1 MKLIKWCLEN
11 QKEQWML
18 YTHNGM
24 HWKQVSKLS
33 VARRTY
39 FYKALNS
46 LRESIDFALIGLY
59 LPYRN
64 GIYAAMPHTQIIIQP
79 EELYQFVSHFQQIPI
94 EVLDEVA
101 ISIDRQL
108 KEDQQEVDSFL
119 TTFYHAQSIDE
130 ARAIYERWQMERS
143 LWNELGNK
151 LLLMMHVY
159 EEEILNYFKYQ
170 LILKEFI
177 CLPKENIES

>member
-11 QKEQWML
+11 QKEQWIL
-18 YTHNGM
+18 YTYNGIQ
-24 HWKQVSKLS
+24 WQQVGDLS

-39 FYKALNS
+39 FFQMLNS
-46 LRESIDFALIGLY
+46 LREPIDFALVGLY

-64 GIYAAMPHTQIIIQP
+64 GIYAAMPRAQIIIQP
-79 EELYQFVSHFQQIPI
+79 EELYHFISHFQQMPI
-94 EVLDEVA
+94 QVLEEVA
-101 ISIDRQL
+101 VSMDKQL
-108 KEDQQEVDSFL
+108 QDDQKEVDDFL
-119 TTFYHAQSIDE
+119 MTFYHAQSIDE
-130 ARAIYERWQMERS
+130 ARDIYERWQMERS

-170 LILKEFI
+170 LILKELI
-177 CLPKENIES
+177 CMPKDKI